1 MRRCSDGRPRRRPR
15 VAVPSRHRLSRSA
28 GRGNPQACRA
38 CGAGPPP
45 GGPRSQ
51 CEAYG
56 RCPRPAGVSCGTPA
70 PAAPW
75 RNRWLGGVWVPPLS
89 VPLGVAR
96 LAHPRPR
103 GPGSTRLDDP
113 RWSRCRPGFREG
125 RAPGGTRSRPV
136 VPGSGK
142 LAPAWHR
149 GRGPPLR
156 TLPRPSG
163 TRRPMRGRVLC
174 APGGWT
180 VCWSCPVRTPPG
192 RAALS
197 AHGNTPGAQF
207 GHYAGSVAGLPAGEQ
222 APPWVVPITA

>member
-15 VAVPSRHRLSRSA
+15 VAVPSRHRLSHSA

-70 PAAPW
+70 PGAPW
-75 RNRWLGGVWVPPLS
+75 RSRWLGGVWVPPLS

-142 LAPAWHR
+142 LAPVWHR
-149 GRGPPLR
+149 GRGPLADPTKAIRDTPAHAWQGLVR
-156 TLPRPSG
+156 
-163 TRRPMRGRVLC
+163 
-174 APGGWT
+174 PGGMDG
-180 VCWSCPVRTPPG
+180 VLVMSCSDASWSRGAV
-192 RAALS
+192 S
-197 AHGNTPGAQF
+197 AR
-207 GHYAGSVAGLPAGEQ
+207 
-222 APPWVVPITA
+222 